1 MKGIDLVA
9 VFGHDEK
16 MMFQKLK
23 GMVDLFPPESEK
35 WFFYQKKICHYLEQC
50 GFQFIET
57 PCLEKTELF
66 ARSTG
71 KDTEVVQKQMYS
83 FLDKNEESITL
94 RPEATASVVRSYIEN
109 KIYGAKSVQKYFYF
123 GPLFRY
129 ERPQKGRQRQF
140 FQYGVEVLG
149 TEDPLADA
157 EVIQVFSDLYT
168 LLEIPFKLLINSL
181 GGRESRS
188 AYLKKLSAYLEKYEN
203 ELDPESKG
211 RLKTNPLRCFDSK
224 VEATQKIMK
233 TAPRI
238 LDFLGAEDQKHFEKV
253 QEYLKMAHVS
263 YEMDSTIVRGLDYYT
278 RTSFEFVGEGL
289 GAKDAICGGG
299 RYDNLVATLGG
310 PATPAIGCAAGMERL
325 MLLAKDPHKEL
336 EGVFIVG
343 LGGEAKEHTLKIA
356 SSLRTRGV
364 RTLFS
369 FDDKSFKSQ
378 LRAADKENVRYALI
392 LGENELRN
400 KKVLVKDMK
409 ESVQE
414 EIGLD
419 SVEAYF
425 NI

>member
-1 MKGIDLVA
+1 M
-9 VFGHDEK
+9 
-16 MMFQKLK
+16 
-23 GMVDLFPPESEK
+23 DLFPPESEK
-35 WFFYQKKICHYLEQC
+35 WFFHQKKICHYLEQC
-50 GFQFIET
+50 GFQFVET

-94 RPEATASVVRSYIEN
+94 RPEVTASVVRNYIEN
-109 KIYGAKSVQKYFYF
+109 KIYGEKSVKKYFYF

-149 TEDPLADA
+149 TDDPQADA

-168 LLEIPFKLLINSL
+168 ILEIPFKLFINSL
-181 GGRESRS
+181 GSRESRTI
-188 AYLKKLSAYLEKYEN
+188 YLKKLTAYLEKYEN
-203 ELDPESKG
+203 DLDPESKG

-224 VEATQKIMK
+224 VESIQKIMK
-233 TAPRI
+233 SAPRI
-238 LDFLGAEDQKHFEKV
+238 LDFLGSEDEKHFGKV
-253 QEYLKMAHVS
+253 QEYLKAAGVS
-263 YEMDSTIVRGLDYYT
+263 FEIDSTIVRGLDYYT
-278 RTSFEFVGEGL
+278 RTAFEFVSQDL

-299 RYDNLVATLGG
+299 RYDNLVETLGG
-310 PATPAIGCAAGMERL
+310 PHVPAVGCAAGMERL
-325 MLLAKDPHKEL
+325 MLLVEDPKKEL

-343 LGGEAKEHTLKIA
+343 LGAEAKTQTLSIA
-356 SSLRTRGV
+356 SSLRRSGV

-369 FDDKSFKSQ
+369 FDDKSFKAQ
-378 LRAADKENVRYALI
+378 LRAADKEKVRYALV

-409 ESVQE
+409 ESSQE

-419 SVEAYF
+419 RIETYF
-425 NI
+425 RFPPEPRE